1 MSSDVG
7 LGIRGRRSGDVRSV
21 RFSELLDCVLK
32 TPLPE
37 FSSGTEDEEAV
48 LREDSSELD
57 LEAILVRDFR
67 NPGIF
72 ILAIFSAKREGFGAD
87 FDWAGIVY

>member
-32 TPLPE
+32 NPLPE
-37 FSSGTEDEEAV
+37 FSSWTEDEEAV

-57 LEAILVRDFR
+57 LETILVRDFR

-72 ILAIFSAKREGFGAD
+72 ILAIFSAKREGFEAD